1 MLLRILQFILVVAFV
16 RFLLALFRSMA
27 GDRARKG
34 GNPETPPPRSG
45 RVIDVDYTEE
55 KRRR

>member
-1 MLLRILQFILVVAFV
+1 MLLRILQVILLLAFV
-16 RFLLALFRSMA
+16 RFILALFRSMA
-27 GDRARKG
+27 GHRPPDRERRDA
-34 GNPETPPPRSG
+34 PPRPRG